1 MSQESCQKFIDTY
14 KLLLSSDRTLKEI
27 YELGTTLHLRDKAC
41 IYFDEDGK
49 KQSYD
54 YRDYRNRVSYIAKH
68 LSKALSGIPAGATVA
83 LKIRNCPTWPILFWA
98 LLMNGHPALLIDAKL
113 AHENTENLLRQAEAK
128 AILVNEEE
136 SYAVPMFRIN
146 EIKNAEDDEAFAPRW
161 ADEVLFCSSGTTG
174 DIKIMVM
181 NGEALSYQIAAAADL
196 PLETT
201 HLMHE
206 GKINILAMI
215 PFHHI
220 FGFAAVF
227 LWYTFYGKTI
237 VYPTSLSSHDIVN
250 AIQKGP
256 ATHIYSVPLFWDGI
270 AQTILRSAG
279 MKSEREKELLRKM
292 IAYNNHTIAKKEA
305 GWAASAFIRN
315 LFKKRVLGTQVEYCI
330 SGGGYLMPK
339 TCAVINGA
347 GYPLYNGFG
356 MTEIGITSVELS
368 PRVED
373 RLKCSIGH
381 PFHGLKYKIV
391 PTERSAQGEGELFV
405 STPTIHSEE
414 IIGGIRKKT
423 ELAEGWYAT
432 GDIASKD
439 RFGNYY
445 LKGRIKDTIIGSNGE
460 NIYPDEIE
468 TYFKDVDHVVN
479 AVVLGLPKDGQEKIV
494 LVVELDNAIEDN
506 DLKTIKDEIDKI
518 NATLPD
524 EKRIGEALIYKKAM
538 PLANNMKV
546 KRFVLRD
553 EILKD
558 SPDFMDFGGE
568 RQTLSFDGFDP
579 SEVKSTSD
587 DVRKIFSK
595 TLLLPEFKIPD
606 EGIWTTDLGGDSMSY
621 VSMVNDLNEAFHLTI
636 PLEKY
641 GKLTCVRDFTHE
653 ILTLKRE
660 EDKKS
665 HKKQK

>member
-1 MSQESCQKFIDTY
+1 MSQESCQKFIDAY
-14 KLLLSSDRTLKEI
+14 KLLLNSKRSLQDI
-27 YELGTTLHLRDKAC
+27 YELATTLHPRDKAC

-49 KQSYD
+49 RQSYD
-54 YRDYRNRVSYIAKH
+54 YRDYKNRVSYLAKH
-68 LSKALSGIPAGATVA
+68 LSKALSGVPSGSVVA
-83 LKIRNCPTWPILFWA
+83 LKIHNCPAWPILFWA
-98 LLMNGHPALLIDAKL
+98 LLMNGHPVLLIDSKL
-113 AHENTENLLRQAEAK
+113 AHDNTENLLKQTEAK
-128 AILVNEEE
+128 AILVNEED
-136 SYAVPMFRIN
+136 SYPVPMLRIN
-146 EIKNAEDDEAFAPRW
+146 EIRNADEDESFAPRW
-161 ADEVLFCSSGTTG
+161 ANEVLFCSSGTTG

-181 NGEALSYQIAAAADL
+181 NGEALSYQIAAAAEM
-196 PLETT
+196 PLENM
-201 HLMHE
+201 HIMHE
-206 GKINILAMI
+206 GKINILGMI

-220 FGFAAVF
+220 FGFVAVF

-237 VYPTSLSSHDIVN
+237 VYPTSLSSRDILN
-250 AIQKGP
+250 AIKEGP

-279 MKSEREKELLRKM
+279 MKGEREKEFLRKM
-292 IAYNNHTIAKKEA
+292 MAYNNHTITKKEA
-305 GWAASAFIRN
+305 GWASSVMIRN
-315 LFKKRVLGTQVEYCI
+315 LFKKRILGTQVEYCI

-339 TCAVINGA
+339 TSAVINGA

-381 PFHGLKYKIV
+381 PFFGIKYKIV
-391 PTERSAQGEGELFV
+391 PTEGSVQGEGQLFV

-414 IIGGIRKKT
+414 IIGGVRKKT
-423 ELAEGWYAT
+423 ELSEGWFAT

-439 RFGNYY
+439 HFGNYY
-445 LKGRIKDTIIGSNGE
+445 LKGRLKDTIIGSNGE
-460 NIYPDEIE
+460 NVYPDEIE
-468 TYFKDVDHVVN
+468 TYFKDVKHIVN
-479 AVVLGLPKDGQEKIV
+479 SVVLGLPKEGQEKIV
-494 LVVELDNAIEDN
+494 LVVELDNAIEDS
-506 DLKTIKDEIDKI
+506 DLKSIKDEIEKI
-518 NATLPD
+518 NGALPN
-524 EKRIGEALIYKKAM
+524 EKRIDETLIYKKAM
-538 PLANNMKV
+538 PLASNLKV

-553 EILKD
+553 EIMKG
-558 SPDFMDFGGE
+558 SPDFMDFGGK
-568 RQTLSFDGFDP
+568 RQILSFDDFDP
-579 SEVKSTSD
+579 SEVKTVSD
-587 DVRKIFSK
+587 DIRKIFSK
-595 TLLLPEFKIPD
+595 TLLLPEFKIAD

-660 EDKKS
+660 EGKKS